1 VKKLNNI
8 IKKIG
13 LIINPIAGMG
23 GTVGLKG
30 TDGVIYKK
38 AIEMGA
44 TPVTPIRANELLSNI
59 NNKQK
64 ITLLVAPDEM
74 GANIVKN
81 LVINFKIIG
90 EISKETTK
98 EDTKRIAKQM
108 IEEDIDLLIFCGGD
122 GTARD
127 IYDSI
132 GLEKPVVALPAGVK
146 MFSSVFALNPRA
158 AAELVDKFVIEE
170 IETQEKEVLDIDED
184 LVRQDILQAKLYGYL
199 RVPKIKHLIQ
209 SGKTGSGFDR
219 TIEENKQEIAQFI
232 VESMEDDILYFLG
245 SGTTIKTITDILNI
259 PKTLLG
265 IDALYNKQLIGK
277 DLNEKDILEL
287 MKTYPNRVIIIS
299 PIGGQGFIFGRGNK
313 QFTYDILQEIGIKNI
328 KIIATKQKMKDLD
341 CLRVDTGSLEV
352 DNQFKGFT
360 KVITGY
366 KEELIIEIKTY

>member
-1 VKKLNNI
+1 MKKINNP

-30 TDGVIYKK
+30 TDGTIYKK

-44 TPVTPIRANELLSNI
+44 KPVTPIRASELFSNI
-59 NNKQK
+59 KNKEK
-64 ITLLVAPDEM
+64 ITLLVAPEKM
-74 GANIVKN
+74 GANIVKD
-81 LVINFKIIG
+81 LGIDFKIIG
-90 EISKETTK
+90 EIGNETTK

-108 IEEDIDLLIFCGGD
+108 VSENIDLLIFCGGD

-127 IYDSI
+127 IFDSI
-132 GLEKPVVALPAGVK
+132 DLEKPVVALPAGVK
-146 MFSSVFALNPRA
+146 MFSSVFAINPRA
-158 AAELVDKFVIEE
+158 AAEIVDKFIDEE

-184 LVRQDILQAKLYGYL
+184 LFRQDILQAKLYGYL
-199 RVPKIKHLIQ
+199 KVPKIVHLIQ
-209 SGKTGSGFDR
+209 SGKTGTGVER

-232 VESMEDDILYFLG
+232 IENMEDNILYLLG
-245 SGTTIKTITDILNI
+245 PGTTIKTISDNLNI
-259 PKTLLG
+259 SKTLLG
-265 IDALYNKQLIGK
+265 IDALYNKELIGK
-277 DLNEKDILEL
+277 DLNEKDMLQL

-313 QFTYDILQEIGIKNI
+313 QFTYEILQEIGKKNI

-341 CLRVDTGSLEV
+341 YLRVDTGSLEV
-352 DNQFKGFT
+352 DNQFKGFI

-366 KEELIIEIKTY
+366 KEELVVEIIA

>member
-1 VKKLNNI
+1 MKKLNNPL
-8 IKKIG
+8 KKIG

-23 GTVGLKG
+23 GAVGLKG
-30 TDGVIYKK
+30 TDGDIYKK

-44 TPVTPIRANELLSNI
+44 TPVTPIRANELLSNVK
-59 NNKQK
+59 NKDK
-64 ITLLVAPDEM
+64 IMLLVAPGKM
-74 GANIVKN
+74 GADIVKD
-81 LVINFKIIG
+81 LGIQFKIIG
-90 EISKETTK
+90 KIVEETTE
-98 EDTKRIAKQM
+98 EDTKRIARLM
-108 IEEDIDLLIFCGGD
+108 VNEDIDLLIFCGGD

-146 MFSSVFALNPRA
+146 MFSSVFAINPRA
-158 AAELVDKFVIEE
+158 AAEIVDKFVDEE

-184 LVRQDILQAKLYGYL
+184 LVRQDVLQAKLYGYL
-199 RVPKIKHLIQ
+199 KVPKIIHLLQ
-209 SGKTGSGFDR
+209 SGKTGSGFER
-219 TIEENKQEIAQFI
+219 TIEENKQEIAQFMI
-232 VESMEDDILYFLG
+232 ENMDDNILYFLG
-245 SGTTIKTITDILNI
+245 SGTTIKTITDNLNI

-265 IDALYNKQLIGK
+265 IDALYNKELIGK
-277 DLNEKDILEL
+277 DLNEEDILKL
-287 MKTYPNRVIIIS
+287 MKKYPNRLIIVS

-313 QFTYDILQEIGIKNI
+313 QFTYDILKEIGIKNI

-366 KEELIIEIKTY
+366 KEELIIEIKN

>member
-1 VKKLNNI
+1 VKKHNNP

-23 GTVGLKG
+23 GSVGLKG
-30 TDGVIYKK
+30 TDGDIYKK

-44 TPVTPIRANELLSNI
+44 TPITPIRASELLSTMK
-59 NNKQK
+59 NKHK
-64 ITLLVAPDEM
+64 IILLVAPGKM
-74 GANIVKN
+74 GANIVKE
-81 LVINFKIIG
+81 LGIKFKIIG
-90 EISKETTK
+90 EIGKQTTK

-108 IEEDIDLLIFCGGD
+108 VRESIDLLIFCGGD

-127 IYDSI
+127 IFDSV
-132 GLEKPVVALPAGVK
+132 GLEMPVVALPAGVK
-146 MFSSVFALNPRA
+146 MFSSVFAINPRA
-158 AAELVDKFVIEE
+158 AAEIVDKFVDEE
-170 IETQEKEVLDIDED
+170 IETQEKEVLDINED

-199 RVPKIKHLIQ
+199 RVPKIIHLIQ
-209 SGKTGSGFDR
+209 SGKTGSGFER
-219 TIEENKQEIAQFI
+219 TIEENKQEIAHFI
-232 VESMEDDILYFLG
+232 IENMQDKILYFLG
-245 SGTTIKTITDILNI
+245 SGTTIKTITDNLNI

-265 IDALYNKQLIGK
+265 IDAIYNKELIGK
-277 DLNEKDILEL
+277 DLNEKDILQL
-287 MKTYPNRVIIIS
+287 MKTYPNRVIIVS

-313 QFTYDILQEIGIKNI
+313 QFTYDILREIGVKNI